1 VQVVE
6 FFYRGA
12 DAGSENL
19 IPAATLAELYGDF
32 LFFAPSVN
40 WMRTLVA
47 QPHDGNR
54 YMYVFDHDFAFNRNS
69 AFPGTHH
76 SDELPV
82 EFEMMCINTM
92 DMFQLLNK
100 SYDTEDIP
108 AISSMFVQLLT
119 TFAKTG

>member
-1 VQVVE
+1 MLSCLTVQVVE

-19 IPAATLAELYGDF
+19 TPAATLAELYGDF

-54 YMYVFDHDFAFNRNS
+54 YMYVFDHDFAFNR
-69 AFPGTHH
+69 HYKVLIC
-76 SDELPV
+76 LPSP
-82 EFEMMCINTM
+82 IPHWT
-92 DMFQLLNK
+92 DSTTYQLV
-100 SYDTEDIP
+100 Y
-108 AISSMFVQLLT
+108 LLQHLIGL
-119 TFAKTG
+119 ALCGHAHG